1 MEKIKILRLTPK
13 RWKEYKKL
21 RLEALQQDPIA
32 FGSSFEEEKNIPEK
46 EWKKRLK
53 TTLFAFSGDKIVGL
67 ITYNFRQKKKLKHI
81 ADIYSVYVTKK
92 FRKKGVGKELMESA
106 FLHILKN
113 KKIQKISLGV
123 TPEQKAAVGLY
134 KRFGFKV
141 VGSCC
146 SASSLNFLYSLHL
159 LGTNLRIFI
168 FSIQKLL

>member
-1 MEKIKILRLTPK
+1 MEKIEILRLTPK

-53 TTLFAFSGDKIVGL
+53 TTLFAFSGNKIVGL

-81 ADIYSVYVTKK
+81 ADIYSVYVMKE
-92 FRKKGVGKELMESA
+92 FRKKGVGRELMESA
-106 FLHILKN
+106 FFHILKN
-113 KKIQKISLGV
+113 TKIQKISLGV
-123 TPEQKAAVGLY
+123 TPEQKAAVELY

-141 VGSCC
+141 VGKFKKDMRVNN
-146 SASSLNFLYSLHL
+146 AVLH
-159 LGTNLRIFI
+159 N
-168 FSIQKLL
+168 